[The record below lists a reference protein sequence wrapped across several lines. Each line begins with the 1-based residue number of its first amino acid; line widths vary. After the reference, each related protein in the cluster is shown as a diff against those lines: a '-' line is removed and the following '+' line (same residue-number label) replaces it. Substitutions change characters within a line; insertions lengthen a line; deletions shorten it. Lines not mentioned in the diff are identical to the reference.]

1 LIPFFYLEKIMNILV
16 IGNGGREHAL
26 VWKLAQSPRMSKIY
40 CAPGNAGIAE
50 LAECVPIKVDD
61 LPGLQL
67 FAKDNAI
74 DLTIVGPEL
83 PLSLGIADEF
93 RKAKLRIFGPTRN
106 AARIESSK
114 SFAKELMVREN
125 IPTAASRTFD
135 RLDAA
140 LTWLETCD
148 MPLVVKADGL
158 AQGKG
163 VIICAT
169 KVEAQE
175 AVRSML
181 GEQRFGEAGARVVL
195 EEFLDGEELTV
206 MAFVDGRTV
215 IPMIPAQDHKRIGEG
230 DTGPNTGGMGAY
242 APAPLATPEL
252 QRRIVEEVLH
262 PAVTGLSRVGSPF
275 YGVLYAGLMIKDGK
289 PYALEFNARFGDP
302 ETQVVLPLLQ
312 TDLLDVI
319 EAVVEHR
326 LDQIQVMWQEQAAV
340 CVVLTSEGY
349 PGSYPTG
356 LPITGLPKSSTE
368 STVVF
373 HAGTNQ
379 SKQTVLTNGGRVLG
393 VTALASTIRSAQEK
407 AYAAL
412 APIQF
417 QGRYYRSDIAHRVL
431 SDLPEN

>member
-1 LIPFFYLEKIMNILV
+1 MNILV

-26 VWKLAQSPRMSKIY
+26 VWKLAQSPRVSKIY
-40 CAPGNAGIAE
+40 CAPGNAGIAQI
-50 LAECVPIKVDD
+50 AECVSIKVDD
-61 LPGLQL
+61 LPGLQA
-67 FAKDNAI
+67 FAKGHAI
-74 DLTIVGPEL
+74 GLTIVGPEL
-83 PLSLGIADEF
+83 PLSLGIVDEF

-125 IPTAASRTFD
+125 IPTAASRSFD
-135 RLDAA
+135 TLDAA
-140 LTWLETCD
+140 LMWLEACQ
-148 MPLVVKADGL
+148 MPIVVKADGL

-169 KVEAQE
+169 KVEARE

-181 GEQRFGEAGARVVL
+181 GDQRFGEAGLRVVL
-195 EEFLDGEELTV
+195 EEFLEGEELTV
-206 MAFVDGRTV
+206 MAFADGRTV

-230 DTGPNTGGMGAY
+230 ETGPNTGGMGAY

-252 QRRIVEEVLH
+252 QRRILEEVLH

-275 YGVLYAGLMIKDGK
+275 YGVLYAGLMIKDGN

-312 TDLLDVI
+312 TDLLDII
-319 EAVVEHR
+319 EAVVDHR
-326 LDQIQVMWQEQAAV
+326 LDQIQVAWRNQTAV
-340 CVVLTSEGY
+340 CVVLTSKGY
-349 PGSYPTG
+349 PDSYPTG
-356 LPITGLPKSSTE
+356 LPIIGLPEQPTE
-368 STVVF
+368 SVVAF
-373 HAGTNQ
+373 HAGTTQ
-379 SKQTVLTNGGRVLG
+379 SEQAVLTNGGRVLG
-393 VTALASTIRSAQEK
+393 VTALADTIRNAQEQ

-417 QGRYYRSDIAHRVL
+417 EGRYYRSDIAHRVL
-431 SDLPEN
+431 SDIPKD

>member
-1 LIPFFYLEKIMNILV
+1 MNIFV

-26 VWKLAQSPRMSKIY
+26 VWKLAQSRRVSKIY
-40 CAPGNAGIAE
+40 CAPGNAGIARM
-50 LAECVPIKVDD
+50 AECVPIQIDD
-61 LPGLQL
+61 LPGLRA
-67 FAKDNAI
+67 FAKSHAI

-114 SFAKELMVREN
+114 SFAKELMLREN
-125 IPTAASRTFD
+125 IPTAASRSFET
-135 RLDAA
+135 LDAA
-140 LTWLETCD
+140 LVWLKTCE
-148 MPLVVKADGL
+148 MPIVVKADGL

-169 KVEAQE
+169 QVEAQE

-181 GEQRFGEAGARVVL
+181 GDQRFGEAGSRVVL
-195 EEFLDGEELTV
+195 EEFLEGEELTV
-206 MAFVDGRTV
+206 MAFADGRTV

-242 APAPLATPEL
+242 APAPLATLEL
-252 QRRIVEEVLH
+252 QRRILEEVLH
-262 PAVTGLSRVGSPF
+262 PAVTGLSRMGSPF
-275 YGVLYAGLMIKDGK
+275 YGVLYAGLMVKDGK
-289 PYALEFNARFGDP
+289 PYALEFNARLGDP

-312 TDLLDVI
+312 TDLLDII

-326 LDQIQVMWQEQAAV
+326 LEQIQVAWHNQAAV
-340 CVVLTSEGY
+340 CVVLTSAGY

-356 LPITGLPKSSTE
+356 LPITGLPEQHTE
-368 STVVF
+368 SVVVF
-373 HAGTNQ
+373 HAGTAR
-379 SKQTVLTNGGRVLG
+379 SDRDVLTNGGRVLG
-393 VTALASTIRSAQEK
+393 VTALADTIRNAQK
-407 AYAAL
+407 QAYAAL

-417 QGRYYRSDIAHRVL
+417 EGCYYRSDIAHRVL
-431 SDLPEN
+431 SDIPKS

>member
-1 LIPFFYLEKIMNILV
+1 MRWCGNWRNRHVSQKFIARRVMLESH
-16 IGNGGREHAL
+16 R
-26 VWKLAQSPRMSKIY
+26 
-40 CAPGNAGIAE
+40 

-61 LPGLQL
+61 LPGLQA
-67 FAKDNAI
+67 FAKGHAI

-114 SFAKELMVREN
+114 SFAKELMVREK

-135 RLDAA
+135 QLDAA

-148 MPLVVKADGL
+148 MPIVVKADGL

-163 VIICAT
+163 VIICPT
-169 KVEAQE
+169 KIEAQE
-175 AVRSML
+175 AVTSML
-181 GEQRFGEAGARVVL
+181 GDQRFGEAGARVVL
-195 EEFLDGEELTV
+195 EEFLEGEELTV
-206 MAFVDGRTV
+206 MAFADGRTV

-242 APAPLATPEL
+242 APAPLARPEL
-252 QRRIVEEVLH
+252 QRRILEEVLQ
-262 PAVTGLSRVGSPF
+262 PAVIGLSRAGSPF

-289 PYALEFNARFGDP
+289 PYTLEFNARFGDP

-312 TDLLDVI
+312 TDLLDII

-326 LDQIQVMWQEQAAV
+326 LDQIQVEWHDQAAV

-349 PGSYPTG
+349 PGVYPTG
-356 LPITGLPKSSTE
+356 LPIAGLPQQYSE
-368 STVVF
+368 SLVVF
-373 HAGTNQ
+373 HAGTEKKDQ
-379 SKQTVLTNGGRVLG
+379 ATVTNGGRVLG
-393 VTALASTIRSAQEK
+393 VTALADTIRNAQKE

-417 QGRYYRSDIAHRVL
+417 KGCYYRSDIAHRVL
-431 SDLPEN
+431 SDLPKN

>member
-1 LIPFFYLEKIMNILV
+1 MKLLV

-26 VWKLAQSPRMSKIY
+26 VWKLAQSPRVSKIY
-40 CAPGNAGIAE
+40 CAPGNAGIAQ
-50 LAECVPIKVDD
+50 LAECVPIQVDD
-61 LPGLQL
+61 LPGLQA
-67 FAKDNAI
+67 FATGHAI

-83 PLSLGIADEF
+83 PLSLGIADQF

-125 IPTAASRTFD
+125 IPTAVSRTFD
-135 RLDAA
+135 TMDAA
-140 LTWLETCD
+140 FLWLETCD

-169 KVEAQE
+169 KAEAQE
-175 AVRSML
+175 AVQSML
-181 GEQRFGEAGARVVL
+181 GDQRFGEAGARVVL
-195 EEFLDGEELTV
+195 EEFLEGEELTV
-206 MAFVDGRTV
+206 MAFADGRTV
-215 IPMIPAQDHKRIGEG
+215 IPMIPAQDHKRIGVG

-242 APAPLATPEL
+242 APAPLATTEL
-252 QRRIVEEVLH
+252 QRRIVEEVLQ
-262 PAVTGLSRVGSPF
+262 PAVAGLSRVGSPF

-312 TDLLDVI
+312 TDLLDII

-326 LDQIQVMWQEQAAV
+326 LDQIQVAWHEQSAV

-356 LPITGLPKSSTE
+356 LPITGLPEQPTE
-368 STVVF
+368 SVVVF
-373 HAGTNQ
+373 HAGTTQ
-379 SKQTVLTNGGRVLG
+379 SNQTVLTNGGRVVG
-393 VTALASTIRSAQEK
+393 VTALAETIKQAQQQ

-417 QGRYYRSDIAHRVL
+417 EGRYYRSDIAHRVF
-431 SDLPEN
+431 SDIPNN

>member
-1 LIPFFYLEKIMNILV
+1 MKILV

-26 VWKLAQSPRMSKIY
+26 VWKLAQSPRVSKIY
-40 CAPGNAGIAE
+40 CAPGNAGITQ

-61 LPGLQL
+61 LSSLQA
-67 FAKDNAI
+67 FAKVQSI

-135 RLDAA
+135 QLDAA
-140 LTWLETCD
+140 LAWLESCD
-148 MPLVVKADGL
+148 MPIVVKADGL

-169 KVEAQE
+169 KAEAQE
-175 AVRSML
+175 AVKSML
-181 GEQRFGEAGARVVL
+181 GDQLFGEAGARVVL
-195 EEFLDGEELTV
+195 EEFLEGEELTV
-206 MAFVDGRTV
+206 MAFADGRTV

-230 DTGPNTGGMGAY
+230 DTGLNTGGMGAY

-252 QRRIVEEVLH
+252 QRRILEEVLN
-262 PAVTGLSRVGSPF
+262 PAVVGLSRVGSPF

-312 TDLLDVI
+312 TDLLDII

-326 LDQIQVMWQEQAAV
+326 LDQVQVTWHQQAAV

-356 LPITGLPKSSTE
+356 LPITGLPEQPTE
-368 STVVF
+368 SVVVF
-373 HAGTNQ
+373 HAGTTRSEQ
-379 SKQTVLTNGGRVLG
+379 AVLTNGGRVLG
-393 VTALASTIRSAQEK
+393 VTALADTIRSAQQQ

-417 QGRYYRSDIAHRVL
+417 KGCYYRSDIAHRVL
-431 SDLPEN
+431 

>member
-1 LIPFFYLEKIMNILV
+1 MKILV

-26 VWKLAQSPRMSKIY
+26 VWKLAQSPRVSKIY
-40 CAPGNAGIAE
+40 CAPGNAGIAQ
-50 LAECVPIKVDD
+50 LAECVPIRVDD
-61 LPGLQL
+61 LPSLQS
-67 FAKDNAI
+67 FATDNSI
-74 DLTIVGPEL
+74 DLTIIGPEL

-93 RKAKLRIFGPTRN
+93 RKAKLRVFGPTRN
-106 AARIESSK
+106 AARIEASK

-148 MPLVVKADGL
+148 LPLVVKADGL

-175 AVRSML
+175 AVKSML
-181 GEQRFGEAGARVVL
+181 SDQRFGEAGARVVL
-195 EEFLDGEELTV
+195 EEFLEGEELTV
-206 MAFVDGRTV
+206 MAFADGRTV

-242 APAPLATPEL
+242 APAPLATPDL
-252 QRRIVEEVLH
+252 QRRILEEVLQ
-262 PAVTGLSRVGSPF
+262 PAVTGLSRAGSPF
-275 YGVLYAGLMIKDGK
+275 CGVLYAGLMIKDGK

-312 TDLLDVI
+312 TDLLDII

-326 LDQIQVMWQEQAAV
+326 LDQVQVTWYNQSAV

-349 PGSYPTG
+349 PGSYQTG
-356 LPITGLPKSSTE
+356 LPITGLPNSSTE
-368 STVVF
+368 SMVVF
-373 HAGTNQ
+373 HAGTSQ
-379 SKQTVLTNGGRVLG
+379 SEQGVLTNGGRVLG
-393 VTALASTIRSAQEK
+393 VMTLGDTIGNAQKQAYSALAS
-407 AYAAL
+407 
-412 APIQF
+412 IQF
-417 QGRYYRSDIAHRVL
+417 KGCYYRSDIAHRVL
-431 SDLPEN
+431 

>member
-1 LIPFFYLEKIMNILV
+1 MKLLV

-26 VWKLAQSPRMSKIY
+26 VWKLAQSPRVSKIY
-40 CAPGNAGIAE
+40 CAPGNAGIAQ

-61 LPGLQL
+61 LSGLQA
-67 FAKDNAI
+67 FAKDHAI

-93 RKAKLRIFGPTRN
+93 RKAKMRIFGPTRN

-135 RLDAA
+135 QLDLAF
-140 LTWLETCD
+140 TWLESCA
-148 MPLVVKADGL
+148 MPIVVKADGL

-169 KVEAQE
+169 KAEAQE
-175 AVRSML
+175 AVKGML
-181 GEQRFGEAGARVVL
+181 GDQLFGEAGARVVL
-195 EEFLDGEELTV
+195 EEFLEGEELTV
-206 MAFVDGRTV
+206 MAFADGRTV

-230 DTGPNTGGMGAY
+230 DTGLNTGGMGAY

-252 QRRIVEEVLH
+252 QRRILEEVLN
-262 PAVTGLSRVGSPF
+262 PAVVGLSRVGSPF

-312 TDLLDVI
+312 TDLLDII

-326 LDQIQVMWQEQAAV
+326 LDQVQVTWHQQAAV
-340 CVVLTSEGY
+340 CVVLTSAGY

-356 LPITGLPKSSTE
+356 LPITGLPEQPTE
-368 STVVF
+368 SVVVF
-373 HAGTNQ
+373 HAGTTQ
-379 SKQTVLTNGGRVLG
+379 PEQAVLTNGGRVLG
-393 VTALASTIRSAQEK
+393 VTALADTIRNAQQQ

-417 QGRYYRSDIAHRVL
+417 QGCYYRSDIAHRVL
-431 SDLPEN
+431 

>member
-1 LIPFFYLEKIMNILV
+1 MKLLV

-26 VWKLAQSPRMSKIY
+26 VWKLAQSPRVSKIY
-40 CAPGNAGIAE
+40 CAPGNAGIAQ
-50 LAECVPIKVDD
+50 LAECVPIQVHD
-61 LPGLQL
+61 LPGLQA
-67 FAKDNAI
+67 FATDHAI

-83 PLSLGIADEF
+83 PLSLGIADQF

-125 IPTAASRTFD
+125 IPTAASRAFD
-135 RLDAA
+135 TMDAA
-140 LTWLETCD
+140 FLWLETCD

-169 KVEAQE
+169 KAEAQE
-175 AVRSML
+175 AVKSML
-181 GEQRFGEAGARVVL
+181 GDQRFGEAGARVVL
-195 EEFLDGEELTV
+195 EEFLEGEEVTV
-206 MAFVDGRTV
+206 MAFADGRTV
-215 IPMIPAQDHKRIGEG
+215 IPMIPAQDHKRIGVG

-252 QRRIVEEVLH
+252 QRRIVEEVLQ

-289 PYALEFNARFGDP
+289 PYTLEFNARFGDP

-312 TDLLDVI
+312 TDLLDII

-326 LDQIQVMWQEQAAV
+326 LDQIQVAWQNQAAV

-356 LPITGLPKSSTE
+356 LPITGLPQQSCE
-368 STVVF
+368 SVVVF
-373 HAGTNQ
+373 HAGTKQ
-379 SKQTVLTNGGRVLG
+379 SEQTVLTNGGRVLG
-393 VTALASTIRSAQEK
+393 VTALADTIQQAQEQ

-412 APIQF
+412 TPIQF
-417 QGRYYRSDIAHRVL
+417 KGCYYRKDIAHRVL
-431 SDLPEN
+431 SDIPQN

>member
-1 LIPFFYLEKIMNILV
+1 MKLLV

-26 VWKLAQSPRMSKIY
+26 VWKLAQSPRVSKIY
-40 CAPGNAGIAE
+40 CAPGNAGIAQ

-61 LPGLQL
+61 LSGLQA
-67 FAKDNAI
+67 FAKDHAI
-74 DLTIVGPEL
+74 DLTMVGPEL

-93 RKAKLRIFGPTRN
+93 RKAKMRIFGPTRN

-135 RLDAA
+135 QLDAA
-140 LTWLETCD
+140 LTWLESCD
-148 MPLVVKADGL
+148 MPIVVKADGL

-169 KVEAQE
+169 KAEAQE

-181 GEQRFGEAGARVVL
+181 GDQLFGEAGARVVL
-195 EEFLDGEELTV
+195 EEFLEGEELTV
-206 MAFVDGRTV
+206 MAFADGRTV

-230 DTGPNTGGMGAY
+230 DTGLNTGGMGAY

-252 QRRIVEEVLH
+252 QRRILEEVLN
-262 PAVTGLSRVGSPF
+262 PAVVGLSRVGSPF

-312 TDLLDVI
+312 TDLLDII

-326 LDQIQVMWQEQAAV
+326 LDQVQVTWHQQAAV
-340 CVVLTSEGY
+340 CVVLTSAGY

-356 LPITGLPKSSTE
+356 LPITGLPEQPTE
-368 STVVF
+368 SVLVF
-373 HAGTNQ
+373 HAGTTQ
-379 SKQTVLTNGGRVLG
+379 SEQAVLTNGGRVLG
-393 VTALASTIRSAQEK
+393 VTALADTIQNAQQQ

-417 QGRYYRSDIAHRVL
+417 QGCYYRSDIAHRVL
-431 SDLPEN
+431 

>member
-1 LIPFFYLEKIMNILV
+1 MKLLV

-26 VWKLAQSPRMSKIY
+26 VWKLAQSPRVSKIY
-40 CAPGNAGIAE
+40 CAPGNAGIAQ
-50 LAECVPIKVDD
+50 LAECVSINVDD
-61 LPGLQL
+61 LPGLQA
-67 FAKDNAI
+67 FATDHAI

-83 PLSLGIADEF
+83 PLSLGIADQF

-135 RLDAA
+135 TMDAA
-140 LTWLETCD
+140 FLWLETCD

-169 KVEAQE
+169 KTEAQE
-175 AVRSML
+175 AVKSML
-181 GEQRFGEAGARVVL
+181 GDQRFGEAGARVVL
-195 EEFLDGEELTV
+195 EEFLEGEELTV
-206 MAFVDGRTV
+206 MAFTDGRTV

-252 QRRIVEEVLH
+252 KRRILEEVLQ
-262 PAVTGLSRVGSPF
+262 PAVIGLSRMGSPF
-275 YGVLYAGLMIKDGK
+275 YGVLYAGLMIKDGN
-289 PYALEFNARFGDP
+289 PYTLEFNARFGDP

-312 TDLLDVI
+312 TDLLDII

-326 LDQIQVMWQEQAAV
+326 LDQIQVAWHNQAAV

-356 LPITGLPKSSTE
+356 LPITGLPKQPTE
-368 STVVF
+368 SVVVF
-373 HAGTNQ
+373 HAGTTQ
-379 SKQTVLTNGGRVLG
+379 PEQTVLTNGGRVLG
-393 VTALASTIRSAQEK
+393 VTALADTIRSAQQQ

-417 QGRYYRSDIAHRVL
+417 KGSYFRSDIAHRVL
-431 SDLPEN
+431 